1 MIDKVVGSFD
11 EAVKDIQSGA
21 TILVGG
27 MSHFPSNLIAAVA
40 RKGIRDLT
48 IVSCVLSQP
57 GPSTAR
63 PPGAQGPRDLSAG
76 RGGSSTVIAAPVS
89 DAPYV
94 VTPGLLSELEMIS
107 KGITGFASGVRGNEP
122 TPFES
127 LVQRGLATVEL
138 NSQGVLA
145 ERVRAGKSGVAA
157 FYTTTGVGTPPAA
170 DKEVRIFNGVEYV
183 LETAI
188 HADFALVR
196 ASAADRW
203 GNLVYDQ
210 PPSFNH
216 VMAGAATVTIAE
228 VDHIVPLGD
237 LLPEHITTAGVFVDR
252 VVRVPA
258 QPMSSWK
265 ESC

>member
-1 MIDKVVGSFD
+1 MIDKVIQSFD
-11 EAVKDIQSGA
+11 EAVMDVPSGA
-21 TILVGG
+21 TILIGG
-27 MSHFPSNLIAAVA
+27 MAHFPSNLIAALA

-48 IVSCVLSQP
+48 VVSCVLSQA
-57 GPSTAR
+57 GPSAPR
-63 PPGAQGPRDLSAG
+63 PTSAQGPRDLGAD
-76 RGGSSTVIAAPVS
+76 RGAVAAPPPA
-89 DAPYV
+89 DAPYI

-107 KGITGFASGVRGNEP
+107 KGITGFASGMRGTEP

-157 FYTTTGVGTPPAA
+157 FYTATGVGTPPAEG
-170 DKEVRIFNGVEYV
+170 KEVRLFGGVEYI
-183 LETAI
+183 LEHAI
-188 HADFALVR
+188 HADFAIVR

-228 VDHIVPLGD
+228 VDHVVVLGD
-237 LLPEHITTAGVFVDR
+237 LRPEHITTSGVFVDR

-258 QPMSSWK
+258 RPMTSWK
-265 ESC
+265 EPC